1 MHFFYHKDAGCK
13 EIYLDSQQY
22 HYLFHVRRF
31 KVGQTIT
38 IRNLIDSN
46 KYVYQHKH
54 KEYFFLISLQQD
66 KQTISANECHIIL
79 AYIDIK
85 DIYDI
90 LPYLNVLNIASLNL
104 FYADFSQKNRKI
116 DKQKA
121 QKILH
126 YSCMQ
131 CGRTNLMQITYFSNL
146 QEVLQIFNKA
156 CVIDF
161 NNYDTTT
168 LSSRESNNHANI
180 TEENQQNLSIQTNQT
195 FESLD
200 TKTLRYH
207 AKNGIILGAEGGFS
221 ERERKQILINQQRYS
236 LKIPH
241 ILTSH
246 AVSIYIASLCAGLN
260 NMV

>member
-1 MHFFYHKDAGCK
+1 MQFFYHKDAGCK

-90 LPYLNVLNIASLNL
+90 LPYLNVLNIASL
-104 FYADFSQKNRKI
+104 K
-116 DKQKA
+116 
-121 QKILH
+121 
-126 YSCMQ
+126 
-131 CGRTNLMQITYFSNL
+131 ITYFSNL